1 MSCPGSFHRLP
12 PQSGG
17 LSVLKPLHLGRMFH
31 KGAQLPDGCGLQST
45 SDCYDHDLAVLLLTI
60 PAVLLQCLGATPA

>member
-1 MSCPGSFHRLP
+1 MSCPGSFYCPL

-31 KGAQLPDGCGLQST
+31 KGAQLPDGCGLQS
-45 SDCYDHDLAVLLLTI
+45 SLDCCDHDLAVLLLTI
-60 PAVLLQCLGATPA
+60 PADLLQCLGAAPA